1 MAEWG
6 RGGGDILYM
15 INITYRRRRRRRP
28 TIPII
33 ILISISC

>member
-6 RGGGDILYM
+6 RGGGDILYNM
-15 INITYRRRRRRRP
+15 INITYRRRRRP